1 MLKYENRHEETD
13 IIQVLFSQFISVRC
27 NGHLFSRPYTWPYTN
42 DKYITL
48 TKLYEKAAR
57 IQNTCAMVEVTK
69 KEIKL
74 WEEQDSGD

>member
-1 MLKYENRHEETD
+1 MRKLTSFRSFSLNSSQYDATD
-13 IIQVLFSQFISVRC
+13 IF
-27 NGHLFSRPYTWPYTN
+27 FSRPYTWSYTN

-57 IQNTCAMVEVTK
+57 IQNTCAMVGVTK